1 MTRCDAGMLRARV
14 RGAMR
19 IRPVVVLLLGASTA
33 WAQPADKP
41 AEPAPAAGDP
51 VPTPSPSTEPPPEGA
66 PPTSSPLE
74 QKPAP
79 PVAAPIAQPPHA
91 EVEPPS
97 SAPRIKDDP
106 DNGFRF
112 GSYGRVIAGDD
123 LRGGKPEEI
132 AIVAHPPRIVE
143 PSYLE
148 LDTSYGFTTEQGLK
162 LRPVIT
168 LAFDGTLFHDTGEFD
183 AHPALRNMYLDAQIT
198 HELSAWAGSRM
209 YRGDDIYLLDY
220 WPLDD
225 QNIVGAGVFLHHLVG
240 NDALELA
247 VAGGLNRLN
256 DPYQYQQIEVA
267 NPVQGETTVLQLNRQ
282 RATASASLAY
292 IKDGGPGNL
301 SIKTKVHGELHELGA
316 GDFKNDDGTLT
327 HMPGDS
333 GYLLGAEVSLYGFQP
348 VDSKFRRHLNL
359 FVRYAKGLAAFDE
372 LQPPTSLGPDRTV
385 SRANEFTF
393 GISGNYDHALGNVMV
408 GLLTRDFNDSTG
420 EDSASTG
427 WEYAAD
433 IRPLAK
439 LGKGF
444 FAGADL
450 SYQARFP
457 RGLNNITLRAEDPA
471 VFEIAPMIVLSPMG
485 PSGYD
490 RPELRLVYR
499 AAHLNEGALDLYVP
513 DDPRHA
519 HEWVHFIGIQA
530 EWWFNSTSYKR

>member
-1 MTRCDAGMLRARV
+1 
-14 RGAMR
+14 MR
-19 IRPVVVLLLGASTA
+19 IRLAVVLLLGASTA
-33 WAQPADKP
+33 WAQPETADKP
-41 AEPAPAAGDP
+41 AEPAPAPAP
-51 VPTPSPSTEPPPEGA
+51 APAPTTPSPSTEPPPEGT

-74 QKPAP
+74 QKPVAVPLSAP
-79 PVAAPIAQPPHA
+79 VVVQP
-91 EVEPPS
+91 PPS
-97 SAPRIKDDP
+97 SAPPVKADP

-112 GSYGRVIAGDD
+112 GSYGRVLAGDD

-132 AIVAHPPRIVE
+132 AIVAHAPRIVE
-143 PSYLE
+143 ASYLE
-148 LDTSYGFTTEQGLK
+148 LDTSYGFTTEQGLE

-183 AHPALRNMYLDAQIT
+183 AHPALRNMYLDAQVT

-225 QNIVGAGVFLHHLVG
+225 QNIVGGGVYMHHPIG
-240 NDALELA
+240 QQGGGDAVELA

-256 DPYQYQQIEVA
+256 DPFQYQVIEVA
-267 NPVQGETTVLQLNRQ
+267 NPIQGETSVLQLNRQ
-282 RATASASLAY
+282 RAIASASAAY

-301 SIKTKVHGELHELGA
+301 SIKTKVHGELHELGS

-327 HMPGDS
+327 HMPADS
-333 GYLLGAEVSLYGFQP
+333 GYLVGAEVSLYGFQP
-348 VDSKFRRHLNL
+348 VDSKFRRHVNL

-385 SRANEFTF
+385 SRANEFSF
-393 GISGNYDHALGNVMV
+393 GIAGNYDHALGNVML
-408 GLLTRDFNDSTG
+408 GFLTRDFNDSTG
-420 EDSASTG
+420 EDSSSTG

-471 VFEIAPMIVLSPMG
+471 VFEIAPMLVFSPMG

-513 DDPRHA
+513 DDPRHS
-519 HEWVHFIGIQA
+519 HEWVHFVGVQA
-530 EWWFNSTSYKR
+530 EWWFNSTTYKR

>member
-1 MTRCDAGMLRARV
+1 
-14 RGAMR
+14 MR
-19 IRPVVVLLLGASTA
+19 TWLAVVLLLAASRA
-33 WAQPADKP
+33 WAQPETADKP
-41 AEPAPAAGDP
+41 AEPPQTT
-51 VPTPSPSTEPPPEGA
+51 TPSPSTEPPPEGA

-74 QKPAP
+74 QKPVEVPTATPVVVQPPPSAP
-79 PVAAPIAQPPHA
+79 PV
-91 EVEPPS
+91 
-97 SAPRIKDDP
+97 KDDP

-112 GSYGRVIAGDD
+112 GSYGRVIAGGD

-132 AIVAHPPRIVE
+132 AIVAHAPRIVE

-183 AHPALRNMYLDAQIT
+183 AHPALRNMYVDAQIT
-198 HELSAWAGSRM
+198 HELSAWVGSRM

-225 QNIVGAGVFLHHLVG
+225 QNIVGGGVFLHHPIAG
-240 NDALELA
+240 DAVELA
-247 VAGGLNRLN
+247 VAGGANRLN
-256 DPYQYQQIEVA
+256 DPFQYQQIEVA

-282 RATASASLAY
+282 RVMASASAAY
-292 IKDGGPGNL
+292 IKDGGPGHL
-301 SIKTKVHGELHELGA
+301 SIKTKVHGELHELGS
-316 GDFKNDDGTLT
+316 GNFKNDDGTLT
-327 HMPGDS
+327 AMPADS
-333 GYLLGAEVSLYGFQP
+333 GYLVGAEVSLYGFQP
-348 VDSKFRRHLNL
+348 VDSKFRRHVNL

-372 LQPPTSLGPDRTV
+372 LQPPTSLGPDRKV
-385 SRANEFTF
+385 SRANELTF
-393 GISGNYDHALGNVMV
+393 GISANYDHKLGNVML
-408 GLLTRDFNDSTG
+408 GFLSRDFNDSTG
-420 EDSASTG
+420 EDSSATG

-471 VFEIAPMIVLSPMG
+471 VVEIAPMLVFSPMG

-513 DDPRHA
+513 DDPRHG
-519 HEWVHFIGIQA
+519 HEWVHFLGVQA
-530 EWWFNSTSYKR
+530 EWWFNSTTYKR

>member
-1 MTRCDAGMLRARV
+1 
-14 RGAMR
+14 MR
-19 IRPVVVLLLGASTA
+19 
-33 WAQPADKP
+33 
-41 AEPAPAAGDP
+41 
-51 VPTPSPSTEPPPEGA
+51 
-66 PPTSSPLE
+66 
-74 QKPAP
+74 
-79 PVAAPIAQPPHA
+79 
-91 EVEPPS
+91 
-97 SAPRIKDDP
+97 
-106 DNGFRF
+106 
-112 GSYGRVIAGDD
+112 
-123 LRGGKPEEI
+123 
-132 AIVAHPPRIVE
+132 
-143 PSYLE
+143 
-148 LDTSYGFTTEQGLK
+148 YGFATEQGLK

-183 AHPALRNMYLDAQIT
+183 AHPALRNMYLDGQIT
-198 HELSAWAGSRM
+198 HEMSAWAGSRM

-220 WPLDD
+220 WPLDN
-225 QNIVGAGVFLHHLVG
+225 QNTVGGGVFLHHPIHS
-240 NDALELA
+240 DAVELA

-256 DPYQYQQIEVA
+256 DPFQYQVIEVA

-282 RATASASLAY
+282 RIMASGSAAF

-301 SIKTKVHGELHELGA
+301 SIRDEGPRRAPQARRRRLQERRRHAHPHARGLRLPRRCRGQP
-316 GDFKNDDGTLT
+316 L
-327 HMPGDS
+327 
-333 GYLLGAEVSLYGFQP
+333 GFQP
-348 VDSKFRRHLNL
+348 VDSKFRRHVNL

-372 LQPPTSLGPDRTV
+372 LQPPTSLGPIAPCR
-385 SRANEFTF
+385 RANEFTF
-393 GISGNYDHALGNVMV
+393 GISGNYDHALGNVML
-408 GLLTRDFNDSTG
+408 GFLTRDFNDSTG
-420 EDSASTG
+420 EDSSATG

-471 VFEIAPMIVLSPMG
+471 VVEIAPMLVFSPMG

-519 HEWVHFIGIQA
+519 HEWVHFLGVQA
-530 EWWFNSTSYKR
+530 EWWFNSTTYKR